1 MPHHSKRITITTSEI
16 IYQHLAKLAIE
27 HDYLDYNEE
36 PNVTAFIRDAIIRP
50 ILNLNNMDKMQ
61 EFKEKKGRRT
71 MDIIRS
77 ATILCIEP
85 DDDESKKRVSPYMVK
100 PKNK

>member
-1 MPHHSKRITITTSEI
+1 MPHHSKRITIATSEI

-27 HDYLDYNEE
+27 HNYLDYNEE

-61 EFKEKKGRRT
+61 EFKEKERQTNDGYHP
-71 MDIIRS
+71 ICNYSVHRS
-77 ATILCIEP
+77 
-85 DDDESKKRVSPYMVK
+85 R
-100 PKNK
+100 